1 MAADAQD
8 PTTSTSSTDRSED
21 ASNVQESSGQPKP
34 KYGTTKS
41 QVGKLWD
48 AFGNPEEPV
57 NMLPGAGSTASGNN
71 SKDVTVTEAVKS
83 ISLKD
88 ATSFYKAP
96 CARDSLL
103 LGIGAGFGIGG
114 VRGVLGGLRSMWTA
128 CNWAVGAFAL
138 TSLAAHEFCQRRR
151 VQELDGMKQ
160 AVEMMKELKLKKQR
174 EKEKKA
180 EEAARLA
187 EEEEKKRRSWAN
199 LSNYKFW

>member
-1 MAADAQD
+1 MADDTQTQTTPTLEQQDSPQD
-8 PTTSTSSTDRSED
+8 PS
-21 ASNVQESSGQPKP
+21 QQKKP
-34 KYGTTKS
+34 KHEFPKS

-48 AFGNPEEPV
+48 AFGNPEDSANV
-57 NMLPGAGSTASGNN
+57 LAASGAASSRKKN
-71 SKDVTVTEAVKS
+71 DDITVTDAMKS
-83 ISLKD
+83 LSLKE
-88 ATSFYKAP
+88 ASSFYKAP

-114 VRGVLGGLRSMWTA
+114 IRGVVGGLRSMWTA

-160 AVEMMKELKLKKQR
+160 AVELMKELKVKKQR
-174 EKEKKA
+174 EKEQKV

-187 EEEEKKRRSWAN
+187 EEEKKRKSWTN
-199 LSNYKFW
+199 MSNYKFW

>member
-1 MAADAQD
+1 MADDSRGTTASTTETRDNAQD
-8 PTTSTSSTDRSED
+8 PSKPT
-21 ASNVQESSGQPKP
+21 PKHDFG
-34 KYGTTKS
+34 KT

-57 NMLPGAGSTASGNN
+57 NILSPAGASGKG
-71 SKDVTVTEAVKS
+71 SKDVTVTEAMKS
-83 ISLKD
+83 MSLKD
-88 ATSFYKAP
+88 VTSFYKAP

-160 AVEMMKELKLKKQR
+160 AVEMMKELKVKKQR
-174 EKEKKA
+174 EKEQKA

-187 EEEEKKRRSWAN
+187 EEEKKRKSWTN
-199 LSNYKFW
+199 LANYKFW